1 MGNTICENYTAINK
15 SIADIAKKAGRNS
28 SEIKLVTVTKYK
40 TSDEINQVISAG
52 AKLLGENYPEE
63 TNKKIKEIGTKANE
77 IEWHMIGHLQS
88 RKIKFILEH
97 FSMIHSIDSFEIA
110 RELNKNLLMANKV
123 LPALFEVNVSG
134 EETKH
139 GFPAANPDSWA
150 QLIDQWILMMRET
163 QNIKFVGLMTMPPY
177 AQKAEDSRKYFIKCR
192 ELSEY
197 YIKRTG
203 NNSFN
208 ELSMGTSID
217 YPVAIEE
224 GATFIR
230 IGEAIMGKRS
240 YI

>member
-110 RELNKNLLMANKV
+110 RELNKKLIMANKV

-163 QNIKFVGLMTMPPY
+163 RNIKFVGLMTMPPY

-192 ELSEY
+192 ELREY